1 MIHVLPGDPVV
12 VALGPHA
19 TPTMRAHFRE
29 QMGLDLPLPV
39 QYLRYL
45 LRLARGDLGTDIW
58 SGTPVATLILRVLPN
73 TLILAGASMAWAFI
87 LGTLLGAAAA
97 LWRGLWPDWLAGI
110 VSVALVGMPSFLV
123 ALLLMLVFAVRLN
136 WLPAIGA
143 GDSGNVMSQLRALIL
158 PSLAVG
164 LGWVGYTARLVR
176 GAMLAALQE
185 NYIRTFRAFGVARW
199 RIVAQ
204 ALRQA
209 MVAVVPIVAVG
220 LSSLISGAVFA
231 EIIFTR
237 PGIGRLTY
245 DAVSTRNYPVIM
257 GAVLAAT
264 TLYVVAMIT
273 ADLLIAWLDRR
284 VRAAL

>member
-1 MIHVLPGDPVV
+1 M
-12 VALGPHA
+12 
-19 TPTMRAHFRE
+19 
-29 QMGLDLPLPV
+29 
-39 QYLRYL
+39 
-45 LRLARGDLGTDIW
+45 
-58 SGTPVATLILRVLPN
+58 
-73 TLILAGASMAWAFI
+73 
-87 LGTLLGAAAA
+87 
-97 LWRGLWPDWLAGI
+97 
-110 VSVALVGMPSFLV
+110 SVALVGMPSFLV

-209 MVAVVPIVAVG
+209 MVTVVPIVAVG

-231 EIIFTR
+231 EIILTPSGYR
-237 PGIGRLTY
+237 P
-245 DAVSTRNYPVIM
+245 
-257 GAVLAAT
+257 
-264 TLYVVAMIT
+264 
-273 ADLLIAWLDRR
+273 ADL
-284 VRAAL
+284 